1 MRITVFTGN
10 QPRHVALIEALAGV
24 ADEVYAIQ
32 ECTTIFP
39 GQVDDFFRK
48 SDTMQTYFRR
58 VQSAEQLVFGQPR
71 FVPAHARQLALRM
84 GDLSQTS
91 PSVLAPALRSDVYV
105 VFGASYIKGPLCDHL
120 LAHRA
125 VNIHMG
131 VSPYYRGSSTNF
143 WAMYDNAPQY
153 VGATIHR
160 LTAGLDSGPII
171 CHSSP
176 RSEAADPFVIGMRAV
191 QSAHR
196 AVVGM
201 LQSGELLRVEPVAQD
216 RSLERRYSRNA
227 DFTDEVAAE
236 YLARTPTAADMEK
249 MLNERTFDDMVRPFV
264 A

>member
-10 QPRHVALIEALAGV
+10 QARHVALVEALTGV
-24 ADEVYAIQ
+24 ADEVFAIQ
-32 ECTTIFP
+32 ECTTTFP

-71 FVPAHARQLALRM
+71 FVPANARQLALRM

-91 PSVLAPALRSDVYV
+91 PSVLAPALQSDVYV

-120 LAHRA
+120 IAHRA

-131 VSPYYRGSSTNF
+131 VSPFYRGSSTNF
-143 WAMYDNAPQY
+143 WAMYDDAPQY

-160 LTAGLDSGPII
+160 ITAGLDSGPII
-171 CHSSP
+171 CHSFP
-176 RSEAADPFVIGMRAV
+176 RAEAADPFVIGMNAV

-201 LQSGELLRVEPVAQD
+201 LQSGDLLRADPVAQD

-227 DFTDEVAAE
+227 DFTDDVASD
-236 YLARTPTAADMEK
+236 YLGRIPTAADMESA
-249 MLNERTFDDMVRPFV
+249 LNERSFEGMVRPFV